1 VNLPHPYNR
10 YAGSYTCT
18 STLEIC
24 SSYCICNE
32 EKENFFTKLRRAI
45 WEWSKGFNG
54 IGIQ

>member
-24 SSYCICNE
+24 SSYCNE
-32 EKENFFTKLRRAI
+32 EKENFFTELRRAI